1 MKKAALFDLDG
12 VIIDSETQY
21 TEFWGSQFHL
31 YYPDQQGLEYLIKGM
46 TLTQI
51 YERYFADQEEQ
62 RNCIT
67 KALDDFELDMHYD
80 YIAGFEDYIHR
91 LRIKGIKMA
100 VVTSSN
106 LGKMANVYQQHPDFR
121 SLFDSILTSED
132 FERSKPD
139 PDGYLKAAK
148 ALGIEPNEC
157 VGYED
162 SINGLKAVRAAGMF
176 CVGLATTNSREV
188 VKPLADVVIDDFTQL
203 PDDFFEEA

>member
-1 MKKAALFDLDG
+1 LA
-12 VIIDSETQY
+12 
-21 TEFWGSQFHL
+21 
-31 YYPDQQGLEYLIKGM
+31 
-46 TLTQI
+46 
-51 YERYFADQEEQ
+51 
-62 RNCIT
+62 
-67 KALDDFELDMHYD
+67 
-80 YIAGFEDYIHR
+80 
-91 LRIKGIKMA
+91 
-100 VVTSSN
+100 
-106 LGKMANVYQQHPDFR
+106 KMANVYQQHPEFM
-121 SLFDSILTSED
+121 SLFDSVLTSED

-203 PDDFFEEA
+203 PDDFLKED

>member
-46 TLTQI
+46 TLIQI
-51 YERYFADQEEQ
+51 YERYFANQEERQ
-62 RNCIT
+62 SCIT
-67 KALDDFELDMHYD
+67 KALDNFELDMHYD
-80 YIAGFEDYIHR
+80 YIAGIEDYIYL
-91 LRIKGIKMA
+91 LRNRGIKTS

-106 LGKMANVYQQHPDFR
+106 LAKMANVYQQHPEFM
-121 SLFDSILTSED
+121 SLFDSVLTSED

-148 ALGIEPNEC
+148 ALGVEPGEC

-176 CVGLATTNSREV
+176 CVGLTTTNSREV

>member
-21 TEFWGSQFHL
+21 TEFWGSQFQL
-31 YYPDQQGLEYLIKGM
+31 YYPDQPGLEYLIKGM

-51 YERYFADQEEQ
+51 YERYFANQEERQ
-62 RNCIT
+62 SCIT
-67 KALDDFELDMHYD
+67 KALDNFELDMHYD
-80 YIAGFEDYIHR
+80 YIAGFEDYIHL
-91 LRIKGIKMA
+91 LRNRGIKTA

-106 LGKMANVYQQHPDFR
+106 LAKMANVYQQHPEFM
-121 SLFDSILTSED
+121 SLFDSVLTSED

-203 PDDFFEEA
+203 PDDFLKED